1 MSHPAPPRTAAPT
14 RGGRVFLVFLG
25 LSLVLI
31 GGVFVWLMG
40 RSYLRAREMRSW
52 PEVHCVILVSEIE
65 TRRHDPQSPLEYRH
79 DVTFGYEW
87 QDQARTSD
95 RISLRGGSWSSKREI
110 AEGRMAEYPV
120 GASRTC
126 RVHPKDPDFA
136 VLKPDS
142 LAPGYS
148 IWFPGLFV
156 LGGAVMVIR
165 AFVPDTKTPPA
176 NTPPPRMGDA

>member
-1 MSHPAPPRTAAPT
+1 MSAPKPSRSAAPT

-31 GGVFVWLMG
+31 GGVFVWLMA
-40 RSYLRAREMRSW
+40 RSYLRAKDMRSW
-52 PEVHCVILVSEIE
+52 PEVPCEILVSEIE

-87 QDQARTSD
+87 QGKARTSD
-95 RISLRGGSWSSKREI
+95 RFSLRGGSWSSKREI
-110 AEGRMAEYPV
+110 AEGRLADHPV
-120 GASRTC
+120 GTSSVC
-126 RVHPKDPDFA
+126 RVHPQDPDFA

-156 LGGAVMVIR
+156 LGGVVIVIR
-165 AFVPDTKTPPA
+165 ALGSGRNP
-176 NTPPPRMGDA
+176 G